1 MKKRDFKSLFMLL
14 ITGMILL
21 LGSTAGYSQ
30 SKKGLYNLKLENL
43 SLKEALMKVST
54 ECGYYFVYEDADISS
69 APRIKK
75 EFKNCTI
82 EEILTGCLEGTQLTF
97 RVSNKNVYIKKATK
111 EGARGEATD
120 KNGVKSSEGQQQQG
134 YVTGRITDLSGE
146 PLVGVYVRVKGEAS
160 GGATSDTEGNYR
172 VRVSSLSPEKSLVFS
187 LIGMQEQEIRIGER
201 SVIDVTMREEYN
213 KLEQIVIVGYGSVR
227 RKDIAGSVQ
236 NVTSEQISETNNP
249 TFEKALQGRI
259 SGVQIISSSGI
270 PGGSVSI
277 NIRGRGSIN
286 ADTQPL
292 YIIDGVQM
300 TNGGQSTSV
309 VESANVMGGINPSDI
324 ESITVL
330 KDGASA
336 SIYGAQAANGVVI
349 ITTKRGA
356 EGKTRA
362 SFSASVGVQKLA
374 RKIKVMTGPQ
384 WAEFALE
391 EYKNYD
397 SVYGTNYYEQHR
409 DLFKSFGWGDDGYSQ
424 APTTDWYD
432 EIFRTAISRNYELG
446 LSGGNEKTRF
456 YISGNYNKTDGV
468 IKHTGYTRATGRVNL
483 SHDLNKWLNIST
495 KNTFSRNNYNQAST
509 VAAANPSRAAMFL
522 NPGVSPRDEDGNWI
536 MDLPYGYPLY
546 NIPQML
552 ELNEYN
558 AKVNNLISSNDLTFK
573 FIEGLEFKS
582 SYNVNYTWINEH
594 QYIDPRTRLGNRQNG
609 VVTAHDT
616 DESIFQ
622 TDQVLTYNT
631 TFGKDRFTAVA
642 GFSYRDSRFHSI
654 TASAIGAATPGLH
667 LLDSAPTPQETGE
680 SFSESKM
687 AGFFTRLNY
696 TLRDKYI
703 FTGTLR
709 YDGSSRFGRDNR
721 WGWFPSF
728 SFAWRAKEENFLKDV
743 DWLSDLKLRVSY
755 GVTGNSSISNYGA
768 RRLYSG
774 GYAYDGMTGLIA
786 SSIGNPK
793 LSWEKKHSK
802 NFGITAGFFNGRITF
817 DFDIYRDDTKNLLYS
832 RTIPVTTGFG
842 SISSNMGGVKN
853 EGFDFQLNTKN
864 IDKENFRW
872 ETNFNISYTKN
883 AITELQDGLE
893 QIGNLKIGKPVTAEY
908 IYKWAGV
915 NTSDGRPMYYDKD
928 GYITYNPTLED
939 RYWGKGRDP
948 KWYGGMLNTISWK
961 NFTLSFFLQF
971 QAGAVKYWSDKTVL
985 IGQAADN
992 NLFRDMYDIF
1002 WRKPGDV
1009 TWVPRPFYNG
1019 SYPGNPRAYDSNTDP
1034 GMSLI
1039 YESTDF
1045 IKLKNINLSYDF
1057 PKNTI
1062 RKIGLEGLQLFV
1074 NAYNIWTTTPYQG
1087 YDPESIGNDRGI
1099 YPQSKSI
1106 SFGLKVNF

>member
-1 MKKRDFKSLFMLL
+1 MKKRDSKSLFMLL
-14 ITGMILL
+14 VMAFGLL
-21 LGSTAGYSQ
+21 LTTVGYAQ
-30 SKKGLYNLKLENL
+30 KKGLYDVKLDNL
-43 SLKEALMKVST
+43 SLKEALIKIST
-54 ECGYYFVYEDADISS
+54 QCGYYFVYEDADLAG
-69 APRIKK
+69 APRVNK
-75 EFKNCTI
+75 EFKQSTI
-82 EEILTGCLEGTQLTF
+82 EQILSGCLEGSQLTYS
-97 RVSNKNVYIKKATK
+97 VNKKNVYIKKAAPASSNASQNK
-111 EGARGEATD
+111 ASATT
-120 KNGVKSSEGQQQQG
+120 SQQNKQG
-134 YVTGRITDLSGE
+134 YVTGRVTDVNGD
-146 PLVGVYVRVKGEAS
+146 PLPGAYIKVKEDPTAG
-160 GGATSDTEGNYR
+160 TSSDADGNYR
-172 VRVSSLSPEKSLVFS
+172 VRISDFSTPKTLVIS
-187 LIGMQEQEIRIGER
+187 YVGMQEQEINVGGRQ
-201 SVIDVTMREEYN
+201 VIDITLREEYN
-213 KLEQIVIVGYGSVR
+213 KLDQIVVVGYGAVR
-227 RKDIAGSVQ
+227 KKDIAGSVQ
-236 NVTSEQISETNNP
+236 NVTSDQISETNNP
-249 TFEKALQGRI
+249 TFEKALQGRV
-259 SGVQIISSSGI
+259 SGVQIISNSGI

-277 NIRGRGSIN
+277 SIRGRGSIN
-286 ADTQPL
+286 AGTQPL

-309 VESANVMGGINPSDI
+309 VESANVMGGINPNDI

-356 EGKTRA
+356 EGKTRV
-362 SFSASVGVQKLA
+362 SFSASVGAQKLA
-374 RKIKVMTGPQ
+374 RKVKVMTGPQ

-397 SVYGTNYYEQHR
+397 SVWGTNYYQQHR
-409 DLFKSFGWGDDGYSQ
+409 DLFKTFGWGEDGYSDAQ
-424 APTTDWYD
+424 TTDWYK
-432 EIFRTAISRNYELG
+432 EIFRTAISHNYELG
-446 LSGGNEKTRF
+446 VSGGNEKTRF
-456 YISGNYNKTDGV
+456 YMSGNYNKTDGV
-468 IKHTGYTRATGRVNL
+468 IRHTGYTRATGRVNL
-483 SHDLNKWLNIST
+483 AHDLTKWLTIST

-573 FIEGLEFKS
+573 FMEGLEFKS
-582 SYNVNYTWINEH
+582 SYNVDYTWINEH
-594 QYIDPRTRLGNRQNG
+594 QYSDPRTRLGNRQNG
-609 VVTAHDT
+609 VVSAHTT

-631 TFGKDRFTAVA
+631 ELGKDRLTAMA

-680 SFSESKM
+680 SFSESKL
-687 AGFFTRLNY
+687 AGFFARVNY
-696 TLRDKYI
+696 ALRDKYI

-709 YDGSSRFGRDNR
+709 YDGSSRFGKDNR

-728 SFAWRAKEENFLKDV
+728 SFAWRAKEEDFLKDV
-743 DWLSDLKLRVSY
+743 DWLSDLKLRASY

-802 NFGITAGFFNGRITF
+802 NVGVTAGFFKGRITF
-817 DFDIYRDDTKNLLYS
+817 DFDVYRDDTKNLLYS
-832 RTIPVTTGFG
+832 RSIPETTGFS

-853 EGFDFQLNTKN
+853 EGFDFQLNTIN
-864 IDKENFRW
+864 IDRESFRW
-872 ETNFNISYTKN
+872 ETNFNISYTRN
-883 AITELQDGLE
+883 AITKLQDGLD
-893 QIGNLKIGKPVTAEY
+893 QIGSLKVGKPIMAEFV
-908 IYKWAGV
+908 YKWAGV
-915 NTSDGRPMYYDKD
+915 NASDGRPMYYDKD
-928 GYITYNPTLED
+928 GYITYNPSLAD
-939 RYWGKGRDP
+939 RYWIRGRDP
-948 KWYGGMLNTISWK
+948 KWYGGMLNTLTWK
-961 NFTLSFFLQF
+961 GFTLSFFFQF

-992 NLFRDMYDIF
+992 NLFREMYF
-1002 WRKPGDV
+1002 NYWRNPGDI

-1019 SYPGNPRAYDSNTDP
+1019 SYPGSPRAYDSNTDP

-1039 YESTDF
+1039 YEKTDF
-1045 IKLKNINLSYDF
+1045 IKLKNINFSYDF
-1057 PKNTI
+1057 PKATI

-1087 YDPESIGNDRGI
+1087 YDPESVGNDRGL

-1106 SFGLKVNF
+1106 SFGLKLNF